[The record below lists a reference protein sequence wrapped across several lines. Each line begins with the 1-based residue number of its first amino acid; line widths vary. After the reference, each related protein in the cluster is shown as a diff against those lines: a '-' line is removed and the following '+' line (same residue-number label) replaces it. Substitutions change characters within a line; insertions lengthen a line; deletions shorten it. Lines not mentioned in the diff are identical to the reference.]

1 MPCGGPHTETP
12 SCVLPTHVA
21 LMTASK
27 VPSLLVSVTWEAY
40 FLHHWYSLEVQAR
53 NVLGWPKSSFGFLC
67 NRLWENPKELF
78 GQVSMWN
85 GILLKVES
93 EHVTPV
99 IKTFQIHILQ
109 TRMKSLLPEMND
121 LTSSE
126 LWALSSL
133 VVRPCLSYSKSQE
146 SLWAGWQ
153 LSCAIWW
160 GPLLGSC
167 CDNIGYMKSLCFL
180 TRLYLEKVYT
190 LSRLA
195 ELLGFRVLQLYPRE
209 SIISLAFYYLPPW
222 GLNRWHNNR
231 IRNPRQTCR
240 FDAFKPL

>member
-53 NVLGWPKSSFGFLC
+53 NVLGWPKSSFRFLC
-67 NRLWENPKELF
+67 NRLWENPKELL

-99 IKTFQIHILQ
+99 IKTFQIPILH

-133 VVRPCLSYSKSQE
+133 VVRPCLSYSKSQVFF
-146 SLWAGWQ
+146 L
-153 LSCAIWW
+153 
-160 GPLLGSC
+160 PLLYPSC
-167 CDNIGYMKSLCFL
+167 SFPALFSSRIWI
-180 TRLYLEKVYT
+180 RLGLEPLLRVAT
-190 LSRLA
+190 VLFTTPRSAWFIVSTQHIIA
-195 ELLGFRVLQLYPRE
+195 E
-209 SIISLAFYYLPPW
+209 W
-222 GLNRWHNNR
+222 MNRS
-231 IRNPRQTCR
+231 
-240 FDAFKPL
+240 